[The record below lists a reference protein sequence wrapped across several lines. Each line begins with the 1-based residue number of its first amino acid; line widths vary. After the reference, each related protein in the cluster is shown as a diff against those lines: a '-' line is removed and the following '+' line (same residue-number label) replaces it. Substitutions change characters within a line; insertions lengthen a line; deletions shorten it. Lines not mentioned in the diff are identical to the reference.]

1 MPEMAMPVTSNLKR
15 NLGLW
20 AIVALGL
27 GYMTPTVVF
36 DTFGMVAEQ
45 TNNVVPLAYLT
56 ALVVM
61 IFTAI
66 SYGKMSAEFPN
77 AGSAYTYAKNSLH
90 PNVGFMVGWASMLD
104 YLLLPLVNVIIVASY
119 MESFFPAVPG
129 WIWVV
134 VFTVFATAII
144 AITMRGT
151 SNINTLLLVI
161 AVAAMATFVVT
172 VIGQLNAGEG
182 AGTLVTAAPFYHEGV
197 DFGAVLIGATI
208 VCFSFIGFD
217 AVTMYVEE
225 ARTPKIVPRAIILT
239 VLIGGGIFIVTAYF
253 TQALFP
259 DWQAFLVDGNTVEE
273 QRRYMDDST
282 LPIIGKLVGGETMMI
297 ILTAAGFAATI
308 ASLLASQASV
318 ARMLLVM
325 GRNNVLPKKVF
336 GFVNATTR
344 TPTFNVILAGLVCL
358 TGIWLT
364 LSDIVHFIN
373 FGALIAFSFVNISVF
388 AWFAIRQG
396 RRKTAADIVKFT
408 VLPAIGLAMTV
419 ILWVNLS
426 PESLTGGLI
435 WAAIGFIYMLFLT
448 RGFRKQVSGF
458 DEAQPVTGF
467 NKVADGES
475 LDV

>member
-1 MPEMAMPVTSNLKR
+1 MPESFTSATAKVGLRR
-15 NLGLW
+15 NLGMW

-56 ALVVM
+56 ALIVM

-66 SYGKMSAEFPN
+66 SYGKMTSQFPN

-90 PNVGFMVGWASMLD
+90 PNVGFMVGWTSMLD
-104 YLLLPLVNVIIVASY
+104 YMLLPLVNIIIVASY
-119 MESFFPAVPG
+119 MESFFPGIPG
-129 WIWVV
+129 WVWVV
-134 VFTVFATAII
+134 VFTVLATAII
-144 AITMRGT
+144 YFTMRGT
-151 SNINTLLLVI
+151 SNVNSLLLVI
-161 AVAAMATFVVT
+161 AILAMAAFVAV
-172 VIGQLNAGEG
+172 VIGQLIAGQG
-182 AGTLVTAAPFYHEGV
+182 AGTLITPTPFVHDGV
-197 DFGAVLIGATI
+197 DFSAVLIGATI

-225 ARTPKIVPRAIILT
+225 ARTPKVVPRAIMLT

-259 DWQAFLVDGNTVEE
+259 DWNVFAPDGDR
-273 QRRYMDDST
+273 QYMDDST
-282 LPIIGKLVGGETMMI
+282 LPIIGELVGGQTMKI

-325 GRNNVLPKKVF
+325 GRNNVLPNKVF
-336 GFVNATTR
+336 GFVNAKTH
-344 TPTFNVILAGLVCL
+344 TPTFNIILAGIVCL
-358 TGIWLT
+358 TGVWLT
-364 LSDIVHFIN
+364 LADIVHFIN

-396 RRKTAADIVKFT
+396 RRKTGADIFKFI
-408 VLPAIGLAMTV
+408 VMPAIGLAMTI

-435 WAAIGFIYMLFLT
+435 WAAIGLIYMAIIT
-448 RGFRKQVSGF
+448 RGFRKQVAGF

-467 NKVADGES
+467 NKTVE
-475 LDV
+475 DVKR